1 MCCGMS
7 MCYRRERANIECILH
22 STTLPDT
29 LHRQTGSA
37 TMSASAHRRCFIAVL
52 SRGAFSHATCNS
64 NKGGENGFYKLVK
77 AKGAARPIICMS
89 KFVNHYVKLLTASQV
104 SEIL

>member
-1 MCCGMS
+1 MNA
-7 MCYRRERANIECILH
+7 RILSVYYKH
-22 STTLPDT
+22 STAR
-29 LHRQTGSA
+29 HSA
-37 TMSASAHRRCFIAVL
+37 PANCQCDYERFSTPQVFQ

-64 NKGGENGFYKLVK
+64 NKGGENEFYKLVK
-77 AKGAARPIICMS
+77 AQGAARPIICMS